1 MGPQICF
8 GSRQTRSRQRVHV
21 RCTALG
27 AVACEL
33 SASNYGKDQWWMLV
47 RKS

>member
-1 MGPQICF
+1 MRKFSRSALDKRAQPAA
-8 GSRQTRSRQRVHV
+8 GS
-21 RCTALG
+21 CALHG

>member
-1 MGPQICF
+1 MEPQICF
-8 GSRQTRSRQRVHV
+8 GSRQTRSRQRVHP
-21 RCTALG
+21 ALHG
-27 AVACEL
+27 TVACEL